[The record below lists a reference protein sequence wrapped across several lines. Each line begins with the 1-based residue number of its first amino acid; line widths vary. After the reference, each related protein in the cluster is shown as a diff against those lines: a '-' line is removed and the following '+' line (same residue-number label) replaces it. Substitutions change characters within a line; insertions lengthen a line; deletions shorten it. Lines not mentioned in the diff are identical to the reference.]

1 MLTGRVVGR
10 LGLGLEL
17 VLRGRDSTSAAIFSF
32 NAFASSSRVP
42 GVEIDATRER
52 SGVRMKL
59 LDHGSRELG
68 MVSNSTNGDTTV
80 RPVDWQ
86 ILGECSTES
95 PLAKNGI
102 G

>member
-52 SGVRMKL
+52 SGVRM
-59 LDHGSRELG
+59 
-68 MVSNSTNGDTTV
+68 N
-80 RPVDWQ
+80 WQ